1 MWVFKAGSRSKFGR
15 KGYLESQ
22 NETDEMVDNFTVCI
36 ADVSLSDGY
45 TVTSS
50 SSPPKICSTEKMRN
64 EQASPGEPAPIKSRY
79 SQQWAIRRG
88 VCESLQVRNG
98 ILL

>member
-22 NETDEMVDNFTVCI
+22 NETDEMVDNFTLCI

-45 TVTSS
+45 LHGDVFFK
-50 SSPPKICSTEKMRN
+50 SPKNMF
-64 EQASPGEPAPIKSRY
+64 
-79 SQQWAIRRG
+79 
-88 VCESLQVRNG
+88 NG
-98 ILL
+98 KK